1 MDHHKGCDSSEC
13 EEEHENEN
21 KESEQEVQEVESTLI
36 AKPM

>member
-1 MDHHKGCDSSEC
+1 MDHHKGCDSSKC
-13 EEEHENEN
+13 EEVHENEN